1 MWLMK
6 AIAIQIGHVLRHVQ
20 LKHLPDIED
29 LCNVGDFENYPN
41 NKAQSQNE

>member
-1 MWLMK
+1 MP
-6 AIAIQIGHVLRHVQ
+6 AIAIRRGHVLRHVQ

-29 LCNVGDFENYPN
+29 LCNAGDLETAPN